1 VKIGLLIE
9 AQQDLD
15 WDLWRNLAK
24 SADKLG
30 FDSLW
35 RSDHLV
41 ALYGT
46 MPGAATDALLALA
59 IAAEVTDRIELGT
72 MVASVTFRHPSALA
86 RQAAQIDALSGG
98 RFNLGVGAGW
108 HDGEHTEYGIDFPS
122 IGERL
127 DRLRETILYCRAVWS
142 EGPKSFTG
150 EHYRAEN
157 VHGLPRPAQDP
168 LPILVGG
175 SGERR
180 TLRIVAELA
189 DEWNVTGRDL
199 PNYTHKLDVL
209 QRHCDAVGRDIG
221 DIRRSIAAPFAV
233 GADDADLAVRM
244 EKLKLRVPTLTG
256 DPRNPSAL
264 GDHRGPGGWFS
275 GTPDE
280 LVDQL
285 GRLSEQGVSRVMLQ
299 HLAHDDFSALELL
312 AARVL
317 PQL

>member
-1 VKIGLLIE
+1 MKIGLLIE
-9 AQQDLD
+9 AQDDLT
-15 WDLWRNLAK
+15 WELWRRVAK
-24 SADKLG
+24 SADELG

-41 ALYGT
+41 ALYGK
-46 MPGAATDALLALA
+46 MPGGSFDAFLNLA

-72 MVASVTFRHPSALA
+72 MVASVTFRHPSVLS
-86 RQAAQIDALSGG
+86 RLAAQIDALSDG
-98 RFNLGVGAGW
+98 RFVLGVGAGW
-108 HDGEHTEYGIDFPS
+108 HDGEHTEYGVDFPP
-122 IGERL
+122 IGERM
-127 DRLRETILYCRAVWS
+127 DRLRETILYCRASWS
-142 EGPKSFTG
+142 PGPASFIGT
-150 EHYRAEN
+150 HYRLDGAS
-157 VHGLPRPAQDP
+157 GLPGPVRQP

-199 PNYTHKLDVL
+199 PKYPHKLEVL
-209 QRHCDAVGRDIG
+209 ARHCDAVGRDIAS
-221 DIRRSIAAPFAV
+221 IRRSIAAPFAV
-233 GADDADLAVRM
+233 GVDDADLDARI
-244 EKLKLRVPTLTG
+244 ERLRLRVPTLTG
-256 DPRNPSAL
+256 DPRNL

-275 GTPDE
+275 GSPDE

-285 GRLSEQGVSRVMLQ
+285 GRLSEMSVSRVMLQ

>member
-1 VKIGLLIE
+1 M
-9 AQQDLD
+9 D
-15 WDLWRNLAK
+15 WDLWRSIAK
-24 SADKLG
+24 SADELG

-41 ALYGT
+41 ALYGKT
-46 MPGAATDALLALA
+46 PGGALDSLLSLG
-59 IAAEVTDRIELGT
+59 IAAEATECIGLGT
-72 MVASVTFRHPSALA
+72 MVASVTFRHPSVLA
-86 RQAAQIDALSGG
+86 RQASHIDALSGG
-98 RFNLGVGAGW
+98 RFVLGVGAGW
-108 HDGEHTEYGIDFPS
+108 HEGEHTEYGVDFPP
-122 IGERL
+122 IGERM
-127 DRLRETILYCRAVWS
+127 DRLRETILYCRAAWTP
-142 EGPKSFTG
+142 GPTSYTG
-150 EHYRAEN
+150 THYRLDG
-157 VHGLPRPAQDP
+157 VHGLPLPARDP

-180 TLRIVAELA
+180 TLRIVAEFA

-199 PNYTHKLDVL
+199 PNYDSKLDVL
-209 QRHCDAVGRDIG
+209 RGHCDAVGRDP
-221 DIRRSIAAPFAV
+221 DAIRRSIAAPFAV
-233 GADDADLAVRM
+233 GVDEADLNSRI
-244 EKLKLRVPTLTG
+244 EKLRLRVPTLTG
-256 DPRNPSAL
+256 DFRNL

>member
-9 AQQDLD
+9 AQDDLT
-15 WDLWRNLAK
+15 WELWRRVAI
-24 SADKLG
+24 SADELG

-41 ALYGT
+41 ALYGK
-46 MPGAATDALLALA
+46 MPGASLDAFLNLA

-72 MVASVTFRHPSALA
+72 MVASVTFRHPSVLSRLA
-86 RQAAQIDALSGG
+86 AHIDALSGG
-98 RFNLGVGAGW
+98 RFVLGVGAGW
-108 HDGEHTEYGIDFPS
+108 HDGEHTEYGVDFPP
-122 IGERL
+122 IGERM
-127 DRLRETILYCRAVWS
+127 DRLRETILYCRAAWS
-142 EGPKSFTG
+142 RGPASFTG
-150 EHYRAEN
+150 THYRLDGAS
-157 VHGLPRPAQDP
+157 GLPGPVRQP

-199 PNYTHKLDVL
+199 PNYPHKLEVL
-209 QRHCDAVGRDIG
+209 ARHCHDVGRDIG
-221 DIRRSIAAPFAV
+221 TIRRSIAAPFAV
-233 GADDADLAVRM
+233 GMNDVELGSQI
-244 EKLKLRVPTLTG
+244 EKLRLRVPTLTG
-256 DPRNPSAL
+256 DPRNL
-264 GDHRGPGGWFS
+264 GDHRGPGGWLS
-275 GTPDE
+275 GSPDE

-285 GRLSEQGVSRVMLQ
+285 GRLSEMGVSRVMLQ